1 MRGGACSKGEMMAGY
16 IAHFN
21 GLPITPIVV
30 THQPKAPIKSR
41 RCRGFTLIELLV
53 VIAVIA
59 LLIAI
64 LIPALRSAREQGQR
78 VVCLSNLKQLTLAWT
93 AYATEY
99 ESLLV
104 RGTAFGISIAG
115 YRSVESWVGTAFCSH
130 DSRASLIE
138 DTNKGALWPWIKNID
153 IYRCPRGVA
162 GHALT
167 YAMVSSANGN
177 PVEGTYMKGSGRNI
191 FRRTQDMQ
199 FIGKRVGDTVLLMTR
214 LTDIISPGAG
224 QRATFIDYGRIII
237 SDFYIHYLYPK
248 WSWGNPP
255 QYIITM
261 V

>member
-1 MRGGACSKGEMMAGY
+1 MADH
-16 IAHFN
+16 IAKFN
-21 GLPITPIVV
+21 GLPIRPIVDM
-30 THQPKAPIKSR
+30 HPPKAQIKSR
-41 RCRGFTLIELLV
+41 RCRAFTLIELLV
-53 VIAVIA
+53 VIAIIA
-59 LLIAI
+59 LLMAI
-64 LIPALRSAREQGQR
+64 MVPVLRSAREQGQR
-78 VVCLSNLKQLTLAWT
+78 IVCLSNLKQLTLAWT
-93 AYATEY
+93 AYATEC
-99 ESLLV
+99 ESVLV
-104 RGTAFGISIAG
+104 RGTAFGIGIAG
-115 YRSVESWVGTAFCSH
+115 NRSVESWVGTAFCSH

-177 PVEGTYMKGSGRNI
+177 PVEGTYMQGSGRNI
-191 FRRTQDMQ
+191 FRYAPDMQ

-224 QRATFIDYGRIII
+224 QRAVFIDYGRLTV
-237 SDFYIHYLYPK
+237 SDFYVHYLYPK
-248 WSWGNPP
+248 WSCVNPP